1 MNDMKK
7 KEKCGRSR
15 ETTFGEWLLLAS
27 FAGVKLEKYDTR
39 PAYVGNTSTPP
50 TLDELTIGQ
59 LIELGSLDDQN
70 KSLYEICKIVLGL
83 DYSKT
88 KKARAIDVVH
98 FCGWVWN
105 EVDKINKLFESTRVP
120 PTQKEIQ
127 AGIKELR
134 FGLFGLVDWYARR
147 MGIQDHDAVLQTPWM
162 RIYKCLDMDN
172 KTKQFE
178 KRYMENETNEYRR
191 KIKGNR

>member
-1 MNDMKK
+1 MNGMKK
-7 KEKCGRSR
+7 KEKRGRSR
-15 ETTFGEWLLLAS
+15 ETTFGEWLILAS

-39 PAYVGNTSTPP
+39 PAYVGDTATPA

-59 LIELGSLDDQN
+59 LIELGALDDKN
-70 KSLYEICKIVLGL
+70 ASLYEICKIVLGVP
-83 DYSKT
+83 YSKT
-88 KKARAIDVVH
+88 KQARAIDVVH

-105 EVDKINKLFESTRVP
+105 EVEKINKLFESTRVAP
-120 PTQKEIQ
+120 AQKEVA

>member
-1 MNDMKK
+1 MENMKK
-7 KEKCGRSR
+7 RGRSR
-15 ETTFGEWLLLAS
+15 ETTFGEWLVLAS
-27 FAGVKLEKYDTR
+27 FAGVKLEQYNTR
-39 PAYVGNTSTPP
+39 PAYVGNVATPS

-59 LIELGSLDDQN
+59 LIELGALNDKN
-70 KSLYEICKIVLGL
+70 ISLYEICKIVLGL
-83 DYSKT
+83 PYSKT
-88 KKARAIDVVH
+88 KQARAIDVVH
-98 FCGWVWN
+98 FCGWVWH
-105 EVDKINKLFESTRVP
+105 EVEKINKLFESTRVN
-120 PTQKEIQ
+120 PTQKELQ
-127 AGIKELR
+127 AGIQELR

-147 MGIQDHDAVLQTPWM
+147 MRIQDHDAVLQTPWL

>member
-1 MNDMKK
+1 M
-7 KEKCGRSR
+7 
-15 ETTFGEWLLLAS
+15 AS

-59 LIELGSLDDQN
+59 LIELGALDDKN
-70 KSLYEICKIVLGL
+70 ASLYEICKIVLGVP
-83 DYSKT
+83 YSKT
-88 KKARAIDVVH
+88 KQARAIDVVH

-105 EVDKINKLFESTRVP
+105 EVEKINKLFESTRVA
-120 PTQKEIQ
+120 PTQKEVA